1 MKTKDP
7 VNQYLVD
14 EYQRLG
20 LETMGLMNSSV
31 WRDDPKRLVFT
42 LSRYKFVA
50 KMLDGTKRVAEVGC
64 GDGLGSRIVKQ
75 SVAELTITD
84 YDSLFIQSIKEDPGA
99 PEGLCAHVHDMLTGP
114 LTKKFD
120 AIYSLDVLEHITPEC
135 EGIFLENLCASLAPS
150 GLAIIGLPSL
160 ESQAHASSE
169 SKQGHV
175 NCKSG
180 AQLKITLERYFRHVF
195 VFSMNDEVVHTGFY
209 PMAHYLLAL
218 CCDQKKDLEVLES

>member
-1 MKTKDP
+1 MRTKDP

-50 KMLDGTKRVAEVGC
+50 KMLDGTRRVAEVGC

-75 SVAELTITD
+75 SVEELTITD
-84 YDSLFIQSIKEDPGA
+84 YDSLFIQSIEEDSDA
-99 PEGLCAHVHDMLTGP
+99 PEGLCAYVHDMLTGP
-114 LTKKFD
+114 LTKQFD
-120 AIYSLDVLEHITPEC
+120 AIYSLDVLEHITPES
-135 EGIFLENLCASLAPS
+135 EEIFLENLCASLAPS

-160 ESQAHASSE
+160 ESQAHASPE

-195 VFSMNDEVVHTGFY
+195 LFSMNDEVVHTGFY

-218 CCDQKKDLEVLES
+218 CCDQK

>member
-99 PEGLCAHVHDMLTGP
+99 PDGLCAYVHDMLTGP

-160 ESQAHASSE
+160 ESQAHASPE

>member
-1 MKTKDP
+1 MRTKDP

-50 KMLDGTKRVAEVGC
+50 KMLDGTRRVAEVGC

-75 SVAELTITD
+75 SVEELTITD
-84 YDSLFIQSIKEDPGA
+84 YDSLFIQSIEEDSDA
-99 PEGLCAHVHDMLTGP
+99 PEGLCAYVHDMLIGP
-114 LTKKFD
+114 LTKQFD
-120 AIYSLDVLEHITPEC
+120 AIYSLDVLEHITPES
-135 EGIFLENLCASLAPS
+135 ESIFLENLCASLAPS

-160 ESQAHASSE
+160 ESQAHASPE

-180 AQLKITLERYFRHVF
+180 ANLKITLERWT
-195 VFSMNDEVVHTGFY
+195 S
-209 PMAHYLLAL
+209 
-218 CCDQKKDLEVLES
+218 K

>member
-50 KMLDGTKRVAEVGC
+50 KILDGTKRVAEVGC

-75 SVAELTITD
+75 SVEELTITD
-84 YDSLFIQSIKEDPGA
+84 YDPLFIQSIKEDPGA
-99 PEGLCAHVHDMLTGP
+99 PDGLCAYVHDMLTGP
-114 LTKKFD
+114 LTQQFD

-135 EGIFLENLCASLAPS
+135 DGIFLENLCASLAPS

-160 ESQAHASSE
+160 ESQAHASPE

-218 CCDQKKDLEVLES
+218 CCDQK